1 MSGSSTLLIIVII
14 VAVIC
19 IIYYFYS
26 NSKKPIKNTGSIGGA
41 SRSGATWGDG
51 TPIDT
56 DAQSVLDRYSA
67 EQEYGSEDST
77 AFQDDYSPFEDA
89 SESETEVSVEC
100 NKKKY
105 VRRSQKDIEK
115 DFDVKSLLPDP
126 KQKRDD
132 WFETFHQQPT
142 DKISG
147 TQLIHPKELAGY
159 SELREPLRNRSRDPR
174 GDVYVPKVENYPWG
188 NSVIVADRGNK
199 GYCKGGC

>member
-14 VAVIC
+14 IAVIC
-19 IIYYFYS
+19 IIWYFSS
-26 NSKKPIKNTGSIGGA
+26 NSGRPIKNSGSIGA
-41 SRSGATWGDG
+41 ADSSRATWGDG

-67 EQEYGSEDST
+67 EREYGSDMQTYE
-77 AFQDDYSPFEDA
+77 DYSPFEEEI
-89 SESETEVSVEC
+89 ESEDMSEDCVEV

-105 VRRSQKDIEK
+105 VRRSQRDIEK

-174 GDVYVPKVENYPWG
+174 GDVFVPKVENYPWG